1 MIEAP
6 RTGDV
11 VRITQGIS
19 TNPYW
24 APQFTGGLRVA
35 PPHRRPDSPP
45 WRPYATACTPG
56 ATLRVKP
63 TLR

>member
-24 APQFTGGLRVA
+24 APQFTGGLRVVA
-35 PPHRRPDSPP
+35 AGP
-45 WRPYATACTPG
+45 AA
-56 ATLRVKP
+56 
-63 TLR
+63 